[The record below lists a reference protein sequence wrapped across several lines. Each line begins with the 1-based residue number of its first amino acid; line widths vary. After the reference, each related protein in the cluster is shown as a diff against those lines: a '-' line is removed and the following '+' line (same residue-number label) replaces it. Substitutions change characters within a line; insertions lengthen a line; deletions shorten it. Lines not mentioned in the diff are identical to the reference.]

1 MNSYPPASRLHRMGV
16 NLTKLGLRFNIQR
29 TIFVIPFAESPWEN
43 PSSDGYPESIL
54 SKFSFAAWIPYKS
67 DVLCRHGV

>member
-1 MNSYPPASRLHRMGV
+1 MHEEYYLARQIY
-16 NLTKLGLRFNIQR
+16 T
-29 TIFVIPFAESPWEN
+29 
-43 PSSDGYPESIL
+43 ESIL